1 MSRRQYPQAGPTIP
15 RRLAATDSARLPL
28 FGRDPNPRPAAKET
42 QSRTSANRISRM
54 RARCLLCFFLT
65 AGAMSAAACR
75 SPEQRQ
81 VAVVSADDIAWLE
94 AEARRQLA
102 GCVIEARDG
111 TPLYTPDGQGHYAAL
126 WTRDFAY
133 MVENAHDLIPAD
145 RVRRGIL
152 YLLAGQR
159 EDGCIPDRV
168 QADGL
173 AVYSAG
179 PLGKP
184 LGDPPTDN
192 SQFMVKLVADY
203 VRATGDLDFFRGV
216 AGKLVRAMDFAP
228 RSRDGLV
235 TIDPARPHSPYG
247 FTDTIAKT
255 GELLFSS
262 LLYWEASRRL
272 ASLFEKAGDA
282 ARGGEFEARAASI
295 ERNLVSL
302 WDEKVGMFMAASVD
316 CRQIDIW
323 GNAYAVYAGFP
334 LGPKRERIIHYLAGN
349 YSRVIYRGQVRHLPE
364 PEVWGKT
371 LIPVAPE
378 TYQNGAYWGTASGWI
393 AFALKERRPDLA
405 ALLIRAL
412 ITDYKRRGAY
422 ECVNAGYEK
431 LRDYVVSVV
440 NPLGALRRMSLE
452 RDD

>member
-1 MSRRQYPQAGPTIP
+1 
-15 RRLAATDSARLPL
+15 
-28 FGRDPNPRPAAKET
+28 
-42 QSRTSANRISRM
+42 M
-54 RARCLLCFFLT
+54 RARYLLCFFLT

-102 GCVIEARDG
+102 GCVIEAHDG
-111 TPLYTPDGQGHYAAL
+111 TPLCTPDGQGHYAAL

-133 MVENAHDLIPAD
+133 MVENAPDLIPPEN
-145 RVRRGIL
+145 VRSCIL

-173 AVYSAG
+173 PVYSAG
-179 PLGKP
+179 PVGEP

-192 SQFMVKLVADY
+192 SQFMIKLVADY

-216 AGKLVRAMDFAP
+216 AGKLVRAMDFTP
-228 RSRDGLV
+228 RSGRGLIM
-235 TIDPARPHSPYG
+235 IDPGRPHSPYG

-262 LLYWEASRRL
+262 LLYWEASREL
-272 ASLFEKAGDA
+272 AALFEKTGDSARVVDFGAKAGA
-282 ARGGEFEARAASI
+282 I
-295 ERNLVSL
+295 ERNLGSL
-302 WDEKVGMFMAASVD
+302 WDEKAGMFLAASAD

-323 GNAYAVYAGFP
+323 GNAYAVYARFP
-334 LGPKRERIIHYLAGN
+334 LGPKKERIINYLVRN
-349 YSRVIYRGQVRHLPE
+349 YSRFIYRGQVRHLPE
-364 PEVWGKT
+364 PEFWERT
-371 LIPVAPE
+371 LIPVAPG
-378 TYQNGAYWGTASGWI
+378 TYQNGAYWGTASGWV
-393 AFALKERRPDLA
+393 ACGLAERRLDLA
-405 ALLIRAL
+405 ARLVRAVL
-412 ITDYKRRGAY
+412 ADYRRRGAH
-422 ECVNAGYEK
+422 ECINVGYEK

-440 NPLGALRRMSLE
+440 NPLGALRRL
-452 RDD
+452 R